1 MVRALQQDHGGW
13 TDGMYEECLGSGVK
27 HNASI
32 GTVVGI
38 DEDHDVVV
46 LYPSGNRWTFNA
58 AVLTNVGG
66 ISVPTSPIASSS
78 NTKNNSL
85 SLLERTTPIL
95 SIRVGSTVRISRDL
109 EFVRRLQKGHGE
121 WADAMAMVW
130 LNIFYVVILYYILLY

>member
-13 TDGMYEECLGSGVK
+13 TDGMYEECLGGGVRQS
-27 HNASI
+27 ASV
-32 GTVVGI
+32 GSVVGI

-58 AVLTNVGG
+58 AVLTKIGG
-66 ISVPTSPIASSS
+66 ISSPMLPLASNSDS
-78 NTKNNSL
+78 AVRSL
-85 SLLERTTPIL
+85 SVDEQV
-95 SIRVGSTVRISRDL
+95 IRVGSSVRISEDI

-130 LNIFYVVILYYILLY
+130 L